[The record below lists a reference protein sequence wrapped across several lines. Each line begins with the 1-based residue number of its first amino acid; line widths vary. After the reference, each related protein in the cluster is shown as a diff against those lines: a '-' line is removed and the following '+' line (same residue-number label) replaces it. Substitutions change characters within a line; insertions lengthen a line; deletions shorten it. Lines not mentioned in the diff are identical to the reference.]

1 MADIE
6 IGEEKEGESQWS
18 YDVTVYDGGKA
29 HAYQVTLSFQDYD
42 HWSHGRVPPE
52 QVVRAAFRFLLD
64 REPASA
70 ILSKFDCSVIRRY
83 FPEVDQ
89 QIGKYLGEAGQ

>member
-6 IGEEKEGESQWS
+6 IGQETESENHWS
-18 YDVTVYDGGKA
+18 YDVRVFDQGRT
-29 HAYQVTLSFQDYD
+29 HEHQVTLSFQDYD
-42 HWSHGRVPPE
+42 HWSHGRVAPS
-52 QVVRAAFRFLLD
+52 QVVRAAFAFLLD
-64 REPASA
+64 REPAGA

-89 QIGKYLGEAGQ
+89 ELAKYLGA

>member
-6 IGEEKEGESQWS
+6 IGQETEAANHWS
-18 YDVTVYDGGKA
+18 YDVRVFDSGRTHDYK
-29 HAYQVTLSFQDYD
+29 VTLSFQDYD
-42 HWSHGRVPPE
+42 HWSHGRVAPS
-52 QVVRAAFRFLLD
+52 QVVRAAFAFLLD

-83 FPEVDQ
+83 FPEVDTQ
-89 QIGKYLGEAGQ
+89 LSKYLGA